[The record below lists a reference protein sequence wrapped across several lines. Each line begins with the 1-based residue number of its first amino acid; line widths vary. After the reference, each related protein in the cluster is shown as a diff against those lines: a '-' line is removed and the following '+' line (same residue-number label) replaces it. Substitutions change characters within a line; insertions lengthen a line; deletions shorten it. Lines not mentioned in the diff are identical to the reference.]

1 MNLGKNINSLLKRY
15 TEVYVPG
22 IGVFKRIH
30 SPAQFDKQ
38 NNVFLPPISY
48 VELDYSAQ
56 HGFNMVHYIQQQGSL
71 GLGQAQ
77 QILDEAVRSLRA
89 DLEQFG
95 QVKLDDL
102 GLLISYGA
110 SLVFKPLDLSGFD
123 FQPVTNLVAPEIETV
138 VSTLEEVHTEE
149 VEQDKEEEVTV
160 PLTEEPHENSPIQE
174 EDVAG
179 EPASALDPAE
189 IPTVLADVN
198 PENGGPIETTDEP
211 EASTIDPGQAEES
224 KLSHMVSGVDMDKAT
239 PIESETVLN
248 KEVGAIASANSTYEP
263 NVYVEEP
270 RNSNAIWYWMTG
282 IVILAMVAVGVIYT
296 NPNLKDSLFGSS
308 KPVVNNGN
316 TMVQNKQIAPAD
328 SLSNT
333 LVADSLKKTDS
344 LAKVKVTDSVK
355 SATPPTAAQSTTTN
369 APVLEANPVIKESIP
384 VAQPK
389 YQLVI
394 GSAKTMAQA
403 EQEAKRLRE
412 MGYKTARAA
421 EGKSKRKR
429 VILNSYMTKEEAD
442 LAQKSVA
449 KKIKDA
455 WVEKL

>member
-1 MNLGKNINSLLKRY
+1 
-15 TEVYVPG
+15 
-22 IGVFKRIH
+22 
-30 SPAQFDKQ
+30 
-38 NNVFLPPISY
+38 
-48 VELDYSAQ
+48 
-56 HGFNMVHYIQQQGSL
+56 
-71 GLGQAQ
+71 
-77 QILDEAVRSLRA
+77 
-89 DLEQFG
+89 
-95 QVKLDDL
+95 
-102 GLLISYGA
+102 
-110 SLVFKPLDLSGFD
+110 
-123 FQPVTNLVAPEIETV
+123 
-138 VSTLEEVHTEE
+138 
-149 VEQDKEEEVTV
+149 
-160 PLTEEPHENSPIQE
+160 
-174 EDVAG
+174 
-179 EPASALDPAE
+179 
-189 IPTVLADVN
+189 
-198 PENGGPIETTDEP
+198 
-211 EASTIDPGQAEES
+211 
-224 KLSHMVSGVDMDKAT
+224 MVSGVDMDKAT

-248 KEVGAIASANSTYEP
+248 KEVGAIATANSTYEP

-282 IVILAMVAVGVIYT
+282 IVVLAMVAVGVIYT

-355 SATPPTAAQSTTTN
+355 SATPPAAAQSTTTN